1 LLRGL
6 GLAALLLLP
15 SCGGGSSDDPKAHPP
30 VAQTNLAAQQ
40 KRVLLG
46 WVRQYYLYPDTLPAA
61 VDVEAHQGPGD
72 LLETLVK
79 EARQQ
84 GLDRWSRVNPGSA
97 RTLLAQ
103 ADPDGPVA
111 IATGE
116 SQKRAG
122 VTAAMTTRVW
132 PGPGDQLIGYLRFRV
147 FNKQTGHA
155 LRHAVGQL
163 RQAQVTDLILDLR
176 GNSGGRVDTQELLLN
191 LLRRDAVPGEV
202 MQRKQERPGTPEQVV
217 YFKPEPQAI
226 QPRRIA
232 VLTDRHT
239 ASASEFALSALAPHY
254 GPGLVQF
261 GARTAGKPV
270 GSSIIFS
277 KELNLVV
284 NLVSLRHL
292 NRDGLCNWFR
302 GLPCPGFPSPTCA
315 VAKAPGRAL
324 DDPEEAGTRAALTWL
339 RTGQIP
345 GEPIPD

>member
-6 GLAALLLLP
+6 GLSALLLLP
-15 SCGGGSSDDPKAHPP
+15 GCGGASSDETSMSPGA
-30 VAQTNLAAQQ
+30 AQTGLVAQQ
-40 KRVLLG
+40 KRALLG

-61 VDVEAHQGPGD
+61 VDVEAHQGPED
-72 LLETLVK
+72 LLATLVK
-79 EARQQ
+79 EARRQ
-84 GLDRWSRVNPGSA
+84 GLDRWSSVSPLSA
-97 RTLLAQ
+97 QGLLAQ
-103 ADPDGPVA
+103 ADPDPGGPVA
-111 IATGE
+111 
-116 SQKRAG
+116 
-122 VTAAMTTRVW
+122 TAAAESEGRAQAATTTRVW
-132 PGPGDQLIGYLRFRV
+132 PGPGDRRIGYLRLRV
-147 FNKQTGHA
+147 FNAPGGQA
-155 LRHAVGQL
+155 LRGAVGQL

-176 GNSGGRVDTQELLLN
+176 GNGGGRVDTQELLLN

-202 MQRKQERPGTPEQVV
+202 MQRKQERPGTPETVV

-254 GPGLVQF
+254 GPDLVQF

-277 KELNLVV
+277 EELRLAA

-292 NRDGLCNWFR
+292 NRDGLCNWFG

-315 VAKAPGRAL
+315 VAKDPGRAL
-324 DDPEEAGTRAALTWL
+324 EDPEEAGTRAALTWL